1 MFKIPRHCKIHLND
15 FKTTI
20 KLQPFICS
28 LNICLHMD
36 LNLTKVYHT
45 SYSYFPGKLQAST
58 QNTKQKKFY
67 TLNTYSC

>member
-1 MFKIPRHCKIHLND
+1 
-15 FKTTI
+15 
-20 KLQPFICS
+20 
-28 LNICLHMD
+28 MD

-58 QNTKQKKFY
+58 QNAKQKKFY